1 MFHYDFYQQNI
12 RILGVIAIL
21 VSLGAWA
28 MDWLDVVYAC
38 PFCQVQRT
46 VIGLLGVL
54 MLLASSHFIVKYV
67 ASVIGFFGTGVAMM
81 QHFRG
86 WVVGAHRVLP
96 TREIVAHLAH
106 NAKPIFPGSDSTP
119 KTAARKVRSKG
130 GSKNK

>member
-67 ASVIGFFGTGVAMM
+67 ATVIGFFGAGVAMM

-86 WVVGAHRVLP
+86 WVRIHKGEFSWYEPFYLDAFL
-96 TREIVAHLAH
+96 L
-106 NAKPIFPGSDSTP
+106 S
-119 KTAARKVRSKG
+119 AAAMFIIIAQLWIICLRDRHIP
-130 GSKNK
+130 